1 MNWIT
6 KLIVNALSVFAA
18 AYLLPGVDL
27 ASFVT
32 AIIVAIVMSILNLFL
47 RPVLILL
54 TIPITLFT
62 FGLFLLVINAIIVMV
77 CSNLVNGFKV
87 DGIVTAL
94 LFSIVVSVIG
104 SLMNGAAKEE
114 KK

>member
-6 KLIVNALSVFAA
+6 KLIVNALAVFAA